1 MTKTTINFNATPKR
15 WVLVNRKTS
24 RMGRAYKTRS
34 TARLH
39 KTGNQFIYDLAK
51 NVAVR

>member
-1 MTKTTINFNATPKR
+1 MTKTNTITHR

-24 RMGRAYKTRS
+24 RMGHAYKTRS
-34 TARLH
+34 TARLR